1 VSGSRLARSRSP
13 RPRRPPLAAPRGVSC
28 RRLRGCSFVPADVH
42 GREGSDTA
50 KRAPRRFGP
59 SRPSIRPPGSDT
71 CWATRAGPRPDP
83 ATGRAPPEALQNP
96 GPVTVNHTQP
106 GRPGTSAH
114 ALDAAR
120 SFPATAAHE
129 FHTPLS
135 GLGRAHHLL
144 VIAVEGHAD
153 HRRDLVDLRHAGAQ
167 ATRCVAP
174 GAGRRWRSR
183 RCRGSGHAAVPACP
197 RGGGR
202 VRCELFDRASFRGAA
217 DVSVGWRGRR
227 RGGGRGRRG
236 W

>member
-1 VSGSRLARSRSP
+1 MPSP
-13 RPRRPPLAAPRGVSC
+13 AG
-28 RRLRGCSFVPADVH
+28 GSFVPADVH

-71 CWATRAGPRPDP
+71 CWATRAGPGPDP
-83 ATGRAPPEALQNP
+83 AAGRAPPEALQNP

-129 FHTPLS
+129 LHTPLS

-167 ATRCVAP
+167 AHPLR
-174 GAGRRWRSR
+174 GAGRRSEV
-183 RCRGSGHAAVPACP
+183 A
-197 RGGGR
+197 
-202 VRCELFDRASFRGAA
+202 
-217 DVSVGWRGRR
+217 
-227 RGGGRGRRG
+227 
-236 W
+236 